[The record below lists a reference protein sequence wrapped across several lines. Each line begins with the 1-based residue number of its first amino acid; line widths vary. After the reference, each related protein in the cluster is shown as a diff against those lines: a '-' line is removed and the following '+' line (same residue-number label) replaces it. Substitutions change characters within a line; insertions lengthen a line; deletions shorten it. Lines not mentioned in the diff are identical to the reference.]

1 MQKKISA
8 LLIANRRFTIFFVTL
23 LILGGIY
30 SYYIIP
36 KQENPDVSAPVAVIQ
51 TIYPGASA
59 EDVEKLVTT
68 PVEEKCTEVP
78 GYDFMHS
85 YSKNS
90 VSFVILQLNFDADE
104 DQAWEELRQKID
116 DLQADL
122 PDGCYQ
128 SEIDTNLAHTPGMI
142 ISLSGEN
149 YSYEQLSEFAESYK
163 KRLSKIEGVKRF
175 EVDGKVEKQVAVEVD
190 TALLNQRRLSLDD
203 LVTVLKAQN
212 IDIPSGSIETES
224 GKINVRVP
232 GTFASLQEIENSIID
247 VSAETG
253 AVVRVKDIASVYWD
267 LDDSSVKIRQNREN
281 AVLLTGFFEDNRN
294 IILVGDEVRT
304 ELDRLRSEMPPDLKV
319 EEALFEPKEVQ
330 DSIGE
335 FVGHLLLGMVLVILV
350 VFLGMGLR
358 NAVVASTAVPLS
370 ILITFIV
377 MHVFG
382 LKVEQISITAL
393 IIALGML
400 VDDAIVIVDAIQVH
414 IDNGMGKLES
424 CIEGSSQAAVPVFT
438 STLVAMVAFAPLLN
452 VPGPAGEYMRAIP
465 LVVIISLAASYG
477 VAMLITPAISYLV
490 FRDRPPEK
498 EKKTLI
504 QDFFNAL
511 MERGMNHRRQTVLI
525 ALGCLAVALL
535 LITQLTIRFFPN
547 ADKNLMYVDMYSER
561 PADLEATEA
570 LAAEVESLLAE
581 QPEVSSMT
589 TAVGDGLPKF
599 FISMK
604 VTEATQDFAQTVFR
618 IDMEEGGR
626 FDNKEDFGVYLQEQM
641 DQRISG
647 GQVRVKQL
655 EQAFPYTAVTVR
667 VQGDDLERIREV
679 AMQIKDKL
687 QAMPGTLNVA
697 DDYDQ
702 AVYEYNVEVD
712 TDYASQRG
720 FSAYDIQKQ
729 INIALRGAESSVY
742 RKGGKEFAI
751 IVKSDIKSKEEL
763 ENLGIKSSATGEKV
777 LLKQIADVDIKPVL
791 PTIKKYRG
799 DLSIAVT
806 SDVMPE
812 YVPVKMESD
821 LQAAIAGI
829 DTEGVELFYD
839 GERKQITD
847 NFGELGYA
855 ALFSLVLIYF
865 ILMLQFKSFVEPL
878 VIFGTIPLAIIGAVM
893 GLLIFRQPMSFTA
906 LLGMAGLMGLVV
918 KNAILLLDYVDHA
931 RREGADI
938 DQACRD
944 AVNRRCRP
952 VLLTAVTAIIG
963 LTPLAVS
970 GSDLFMPMAVT
981 IMAGLALAT
990 LLTMVV
996 IPVVYSL
1003 VQGRLVPGV
1012 RNRLP
1017 AWARTGDQA

>member
-1 MQKKISA
+1 MQRKIST
-8 LLIANRRFTIFFVTL
+8 LLIENRQFTIFFVVL
-23 LILGGIY
+23 LVLGGIY
-30 SYYIIP
+30 SYYMIP

-59 EDVEKLVTT
+59 DDVEKLVTT
-68 PVEEKCTEVP
+68 PIEEKCAEVP
-78 GYDFMHS
+78 DYDYMHS

-90 VSFVILQLNFDADE
+90 VSFVILQLNFNADE
-104 DQAWEELRQKID
+104 DKAWDELRQKMD
-116 DLQADL
+116 DLKAEL
-122 PDGCYQ
+122 PDGCYA
-128 SEIDTNLAHTPGMI
+128 SEIDTNLTQTPGMI

-149 YSYEQLSEFAESYK
+149 YSYEQLSEFAETYK
-163 KRLSKIEGVKRF
+163 KRLSKIDGVKRF
-175 EVDGKVEKQVAVEVD
+175 EVDGKVEKQVIVEVD

-203 LVTVLKAQN
+203 LSTVLKAQN
-212 IDIPSGSIETES
+212 IDIPSGSLETGS
-224 GKINVRVP
+224 GKINVKVP
-232 GTFASLQEIENSIID
+232 GTFTSLQEIENSIID

-253 AVVRVKDIASVYWD
+253 AVVRVKDIASVHWD
-267 LDDSSVKIRQNREN
+267 LDDTSMKIRQNQEN
-281 AVLLTGFFEDNRN
+281 AVLLTGFFEDNLN
-294 IILVGDEVRT
+294 IILIGDDVRA
-304 ELDRLRSEMPPDLKV
+304 ELDQLKSEMPPDLKV
-319 EEALFEPKEVQ
+319 EEALFEPREVQ

-335 FVGHLLLGMVLVILV
+335 FVGHLLLGMGLVILV

-358 NAVVASTAVPLS
+358 NAMVASTAVPLS

-377 MHVFG
+377 MYLAG

-414 IDNGMGKLES
+414 VDNGMAKLEA
-424 CIEGSSQAAVPVFT
+424 CLEGSSQAAVPVFT

-452 VPGPAGEYMRAIP
+452 VPGPAGEYMHSIP
-465 LVVIISLAASYG
+465 VVVMISLAASYG
-477 VAMLITPAISYLV
+477 VAMLITPAISFMV
-490 FRDRPPEK
+490 FKDQPPEK
-498 EKKTLI
+498 ERKTRI

-511 MERGMNHRRQTVLI
+511 MEKGMSNRKKTVFI

-535 LITQLTIRFFPN
+535 LITQLNIRFFPN

-561 PADLEATEA
+561 PADLDATEE
-570 LAAEVESLLAE
+570 LASQVETVLAE
-581 QPEVSSMT
+581 QPEVTSIT

-618 IDMEEGGR
+618 IDLEKGGR
-626 FDNKEDFGVYLQEQM
+626 FDNEEDYGVYLQQLM

-647 GQVRVKQL
+647 GQVRVKLL

-667 VQGDDLERIREV
+667 VQGDDLDRIHEV
-679 AMQIKDKL
+679 ALQIKDRL
-687 QAMPGTLNVA
+687 QALPGTMNVA

-702 AVYEYNVEVD
+702 PVYEYNVDVD

-763 ENLGIKSSATGEKV
+763 ENLGIKSSVTGEKV
-777 LLKQIADVDIKPVL
+777 LLKQIADVNIKPVL

-799 DLSIAVT
+799 DLSVAVS
-806 SDVMPE
+806 SDIMPE
-812 YVPVKMESD
+812 YVPVQVESD
-821 LQAAIAGI
+821 LKDQIAGI
-829 DTEGVELFYD
+829 DTSGVELFYD
-839 GERKQITD
+839 GEKKQIVD

-855 ALFSLVLIYF
+855 AFFSLILIYF

-878 VIFGTIPLAIIGAVM
+878 IIFGTIPLAIIGAVA
-893 GLLIFRQPMSFTA
+893 GLLVFRQPLSFTA

-918 KNAILLLDYVDHA
+918 KNAILLLDYVDQA
-931 RREGADI
+931 RKRGVEV
-938 DQACRD
+938 DQACRE
-944 AVNRRCRP
+944 AVHRRCRP

-990 LLTMVV
+990 MLTMVV

-1003 VQGRLVPGV
+1003 VQGRLQQPGTDP
-1012 RNRLP
+1012 NL
-1017 AWARTGDQA
+1017 T